1 MLHRLALRVL
11 PSLTLAVT
19 EDSVRKRK
27 RLVMFVPGL
36 VAFAVTGGQ
45 TGIFIGGAYDLV
57 APEWA
62 DLDGDGSLR
71 LSCWTRIAVRRLVGA
86 DGARRIGWVLAWIGF
101 VYGIQLS
108 LLVLPCCGWSD
119 MTMPSILMDRP

>member
-36 VAFAVTGGQ
+36 VAFAVYRAAKQGFSLADPLTLLLLCGLVSMAMSVV
-45 TGIFIGGAYDLV
+45 TPIRRSSTSAWLVISKKMAPV
-57 APEWA
+57 APMPP
-62 DLDGDGSLR
+62 LLR
-71 LSCWTRIAVRRLVGA
+71 A
-86 DGARRIGWVLAWIGF
+86 
-101 VYGIQLS
+101 
-108 LLVLPCCGWSD
+108 
-119 MTMPSILMDRP
+119 